1 MATFTY
7 HVETVQSFLA
17 LSRLHILIHL
27 VAVLSLCYYRITHF
41 FLQPP
46 TAPWL
51 LMTAAELLL
60 SLLWFFNQAFRWR
73 PVSRS
78 VMTEKLPSEEKL
90 PGLDIFVCTLD
101 PEKEPTVEVI
111 DTIISAVSMDYPSD
125 KLSVYLSDDG
135 GCDVTLYGIREA
147 AEFAKEWVP
156 FCKKYGVKSRCPKVF
171 FSPFGDED
179 QETLR
184 DDQFRTQRDLVKV
197 LYYISFCVRLY
208 YLHALL
214 LSYSLPMTYLMH
226 FVFFLL

>member
-1 MATFTY
+1 MFTY
-7 HVETVQSFLA
+7 HVETVQSWLA

-27 VAVLSLCYYRITHF
+27 VAVLSLCYYRITH
-41 FLQPP
+41 LLLEPP

-51 LMTAAELLL
+51 LMTVAELLL
-60 SLLWFFNQAFRWR
+60 SVLWFFNQAFRWR

-147 AEFAKEWVP
+147 AEFAKE
-156 FCKKYGVKSRCPKVF
+156 
-171 FSPFGDED
+171 
-179 QETLR
+179 
-184 DDQFRTQRDLVKV
+184 
-197 LYYISFCVRLY
+197 
-208 YLHALL
+208 
-214 LSYSLPMTYLMH
+214 
-226 FVFFLL
+226 